1 MLTTPLP
8 LTFKGWLELYVS
20 EILSE
25 SSNSY
30 VFSGHRKRSFG
41 VRNSESKLGFFCSDE
56 QRILWMGF
64 SSENTSEQACF
75 LYYNGMAM
83 THLTLNP
90 WFQSSTFI
98 FIVLSTWHWCGTRV
112 ILWHISKEF
121 ERYIMACFKFSVP
134 VLARI
139 AMQCIQL
146 HVFLGTVASKISA
159 QQKHSQTQC
168 QKLLRE
174 CWWVCTSF
182 TKTLF

>member
-30 VFSGHRKRSFG
+30 VFSEHRKRSFG

-75 LYYNGMAM
+75 LYYNGMADPFNIKPLVSKLYV
-83 THLTLNP
+83 HIYCFEYVTLVWDP
-90 WFQSSTFI
+90 CDFVTYFQRIRTVYNGLFQVQCSSTRENSYAVYSI
-98 FIVLSTWHWCGTRV
+98 
-112 ILWHISKEF
+112 
-121 ERYIMACFKFSVP
+121 AC
-134 VLARI
+134 
-139 AMQCIQL
+139 
-146 HVFLGTVASKISA
+146 VFG
-159 QQKHSQTQC
+159 HC
-168 QKLLRE
+168 
-174 CWWVCTSF
+174 CF
-182 TKTLF
+182 